1 MPGAQGSQAW
11 GYPLRVHL
19 TEAAWRRANW
29 LVGNP
34 GHLPALEITAGGFR
48 ARICAPMVVALTGA
62 PCPVMV
68 TRADGAHFTAST
80 EAPLALEAG
89 DQLRLGAPARGVR
102 SYWHAVAAGPLH
114 HNWAVPHATRW
125 HKLARNRYRLGLNC
139 MQAPRR
145 HTVRYSLLSSAC
157 LHYRH
162 PARPSRWISSL
173 GHAATGSTTK
183 RWTGSPTSAGKS
195 RHNLTALACGYR
207 ASYRLHAVT
216 TANYPVKELA
226 LVPSR
231 VPANGQPVLFLADHP
246 LTGGYPVIGAVAH
259 YHLDIAGQL
268 PPNCQIRFRAI
279 HPFTVFEEYK

>member
-102 SYWHAVAAGPLH
+102 SYLARRGGWAVTPQLGSASRDTLAQVGPEPLQAGVKLYAGTTPPYSAVQPAVIGLPSLPAPGETITLDIIPRATLRLVQRRSAGPAH
-114 HNWAVPHATRW
+114 
-125 HKLARNRYRLGLNC
+125 
-139 MQAPRR
+139 
-145 HTVRYSLLSSAC
+145 
-157 LHYRH
+157 
-162 PARPSRWISSL
+162 
-173 GHAATGSTTK
+173 
-183 RWTGSPTSAGKS
+183 
-195 RHNLTALACGYR
+195 
-207 ASYRLHAVT
+207 
-216 TANYPVKELA
+216 
-226 LVPSR
+226 
-231 VPANGQPVLFLADHP
+231 QPVLASHA
-246 LTGGYPVIGAVAH
+246 TI
-259 YHLDIAGQL
+259 
-268 PPNCQIRFRAI
+268 
-279 HPFTVFEEYK
+279 